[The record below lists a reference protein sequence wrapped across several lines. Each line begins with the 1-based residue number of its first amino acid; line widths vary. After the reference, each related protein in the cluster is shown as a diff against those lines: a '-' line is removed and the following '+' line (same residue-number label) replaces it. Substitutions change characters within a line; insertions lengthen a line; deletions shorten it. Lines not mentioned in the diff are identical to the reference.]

1 MRGTLKGWQKFWCVV
16 KPGMLLIYKSAKHGQ
31 WVGTVLLNGCEIL
44 QRPSKK
50 EGFCFK
56 IYHPLEH
63 YMWATKGPKG
73 ELAGSIA
80 QPMPKDHLILRADSE
95 SDGKCWLDALEVA
108 QNQGYSLQKDN
119 KGMLSELYGKDD
131 KEDQDEE
138 QGIPDQDEDSNDGM
152 EKSDSEN
159 ELDDTIGPLG
169 REGEDE
175 IDEGPIIETTYLKEK
190 GEEYLGQVLLQS
202 VVCFSL

>member
-1 MRGTLKGWQKFWCVV
+1 MSFLHCTYWSVHSLSFVLQ
-16 KPGMLLIYKSAKHGQ
+16 HGQ

-95 SDGKCWLDALEVA
+95 SDGKC
-108 QNQGYSLQKDN
+108 Q
-119 KGMLSELYGKDD
+119 
-131 KEDQDEE
+131 
-138 QGIPDQDEDSNDGM
+138 
-152 EKSDSEN
+152 
-159 ELDDTIGPLG
+159 
-169 REGEDE
+169 
-175 IDEGPIIETTYLKEK
+175 
-190 GEEYLGQVLLQS
+190 
-202 VVCFSL
+202 